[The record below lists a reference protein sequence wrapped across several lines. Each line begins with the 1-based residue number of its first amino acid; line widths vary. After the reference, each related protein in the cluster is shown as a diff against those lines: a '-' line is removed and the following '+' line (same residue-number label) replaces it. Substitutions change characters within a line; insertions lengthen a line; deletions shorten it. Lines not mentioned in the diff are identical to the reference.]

1 MVVARS
7 AAPMWLAA
15 VFFLL
20 ALTPARAEPCPAG
33 EAALGVS
40 RTVEIDT
47 TGGPKFGAQYPGNDF
62 LRPGEVV
69 LTFDD
74 GPSRAKTPAILKA
87 LAAHCTKATFLIV
100 GRMALIEPDLLRETA
115 AAGHT
120 IGMHTWSHQKLSS
133 LTPDKAKEEIE
144 LGHSI
149 VEKSLGQPVAPF
161 FRFPYLAAPHSTLA
175 YLSERNIATLGID
188 IDSKDFT
195 TRKPEEMINN
205 VLTQLKAK
213 GKGIILFHD
222 IQASTAAGLMTLLD
236 ELKKRG
242 YKVVHLTSAQAVPTV
257 TAFDKRAEQII
268 AKRQVTNA
276 SKEIHTPPVFGPDSP
291 AASEAIEPEVLP
303 WLREQ
308 KPEVAGPLPPVAP
321 EGIAP
326 QVPKKKAWWQF

>member
-1 MVVARS
+1 MVVARV

-15 VFFLL
+15 GLILFGQ
-20 ALTPARAEPCPAG
+20 APARAEPCPAG
-33 EAALGVS
+33 DAALGVS

-62 LRPGEVV
+62 LQPGEVV

-87 LAAHCTKATFLIV
+87 LADHCTRATFLIV
-100 GRMALIEPDLLRETA
+100 GRMALVEPELLRETA
-115 AAGHT
+115 HAGHT
-120 IGMHTWSHQKLSS
+120 IGLHTWSHKKLSAIS
-133 LTPDKAKEEIE
+133 SAKAKEEIE
-144 LGHSI
+144 MGHSM

-161 FRFPYLAAPHSTLA
+161 FRFPYLAAPHAMLD
-175 YLSERNIATLGID
+175 YLSQRNIATLGID

-195 TRKPEEMINN
+195 TRKPDEMMRN

-222 IQASTAAGLMTLLD
+222 IQASTAAGLKTLLD

-242 YKVVHLTSAQAVPTV
+242 FKVVHITGAKSVPTI
-257 TAFDKRAEQII
+257 ASYDQRAEQLI
-268 AKRQVTNA
+268 AKRQVASA
-276 SKEIHTPPVFGPDSP
+276 SKEVHAPPVFGPDSP
-291 AASEAIEPEVLP
+291 AGNEAIEPEELP

-308 KPEVAGPLPPVAP
+308 KPDLATPDEPAPLGEPR
-321 EGIAP
+321 
-326 QVPKKKAWWQF
+326 KKAWWEF